1 MTAQVVE
8 ALVHAAIKFAILVP
22 GFVLALAALMS
33 WIERRQSAMI
43 QDRVGPNRA
52 SIGGVR
58 AWGLFHIIAD
68 TLKFALKEN
77 IVPRGSNPLLFRLAP
92 FMAMAPALIVFAV
105 MPVGPTNRWVVSNLD
120 VGILFIFAIGSL
132 SVYGATIA
140 GWSSNNNFSLLGA
153 LRVSAQMI
161 SYEVSLALNLVG
173 VFMVFGSINLQT
185 IIEGQGALLGGVLPK
200 WGIVVQP
207 VAFFLFLAA
216 SIAETKRTPFDAP
229 EGEPEL
235 VSGYFT
241 EYSGLALATF
251 LAKTLA
257 QAESRRYGY
266 RFVFAPGTIGA
277 ITWLA
282 RNEAHLDRI
291 KHGLVVACV
300 GDAGHMH
307 YKRSR
312 RGDAEIDRAVTY
324 VLAAKGEPFEVR
336 DFSPYGYDE
345 RQYCSPG
352 FNLPVGSLSRTPHGR
367 FPEYHTSAD
376 NLDFV
381 QPAALGDSL
390 WTYLQVCRVLEQN
403 RRYCNTNPKCEPQLG
418 RRGLYS
424 TFGGK
429 KDAKASEMAMLWV
442 LNYADGNHTL
452 LDIAE
457 LSAIDFG
464 VISDVADVLA
474 AHDLLMPAAP

>member
-241 EYSGLALATF
+241 EYSGLALATWF
-251 LAKTLA
+251 LTEFAAVIMVAMMATAVFFGGWQIPWLPPTPALVATWWFQIACVMAFFAKTLF
-257 QAESRRYGY
+257 
-266 RFVFAPGTIGA
+266 FV
-277 ITWLA
+277 W
-282 RNEAHLDRI
+282 
-291 KHGLVVACV
+291 
-300 GDAGHMH
+300 
-307 YKRSR
+307 
-312 RGDAEIDRAVTY
+312 
-324 VLAAKGEPFEVR
+324 
-336 DFSPYGYDE
+336 
-345 RQYCSPG
+345 
-352 FNLPVGSLSRTPHGR
+352 
-367 FPEYHTSAD
+367 
-376 NLDFV
+376 V
-381 QPAALGDSL
+381 QM
-390 WTYLQVCRVLEQN
+390 
-403 RRYCNTNPKCEPQLG
+403 QL
-418 RRGLYS
+418 R
-424 TFGGK
+424 
-429 KDAKASEMAMLWV
+429 W
-442 LNYADGNHTL
+442 TL
-452 LDIAE
+452 LRMRYDQIMTMGWKYI
-457 LSAIDFG
+457 LP
-464 VISDVADVLA
+464 ISLANVLVTGLF
-474 AHDLLMPAAP
+474 LLLTR